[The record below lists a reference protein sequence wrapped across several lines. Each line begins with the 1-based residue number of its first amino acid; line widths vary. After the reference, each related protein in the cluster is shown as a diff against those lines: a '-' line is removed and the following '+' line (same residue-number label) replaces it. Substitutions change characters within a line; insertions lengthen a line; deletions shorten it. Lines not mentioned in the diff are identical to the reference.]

1 MTDRFCVKQRAYF
14 SDRLDGVKLP
24 FWRGLL
30 VRCHLRVC
38 PQCIRYNRSLE
49 ATRDALRGLR
59 DIDVEGDVDPSV
71 KQP

>member
-1 MTDRFCVKQRAYF
+1 MKIDSFCRPQRAFF

-30 VRCHLRVC
+30 VRFHLRVC

-59 DIDVEGDVDPSV
+59 DLPPDEPGH
-71 KQP
+71 